1 MVNSLKILL
10 MLYSKTE
17 KIAYLYLSLIRFRR
31 LSENLLHHFSNSLL
45 QKVLEAESSPTVCLF
60 CLYSSAEIALNIIK
74 VLFLPK
80 IEVFFGFV
88 YLVAIYNYQSVE
100 GLHV

>member
-1 MVNSLKILL
+1 

-45 QKVLEAESSPTVCLF
+45 QKVLEAEPSP
-60 CLYSSAEIALNIIK
+60 
-74 VLFLPK
+74 P
-80 IEVFFGFV
+80 FV
-88 YLVAIYNYQSVE
+88 YFVYIRPPRLRSTSLKYYFFKSLKFSLVLYIRSLFIIIRV
-100 GLHV
+100 

>member
-1 MVNSLKILL
+1 

-17 KIAYLYLSLIRFRR
+17 KNSYLYLSLIRFRR
-31 LSENLLHHFSNSLL
+31 LWRTSGESFHHLFSNSLL
-45 QKVLEAESSPTVCLF
+45 PKVLEAELSPTVCLF

-74 VLFLPK
+74 VLFLQK
-80 IEVFFGFV
+80 FEVFFGFV
-88 YLVAIYNYQSVE
+88 CSVAIYNYQSVE